1 MHESILIELV
11 GRRNIKEAEQLLK
24 KWATAL
30 LAIIL
35 ALAMFPT
42 GQQAEAAT
50 TYTFVKAHYSETE
63 NKDGSVKRTLKNISL
78 KKSNGTTGVFQVS
91 ANSIYY
97 INNTLTTV
105 EGFKSGMPVTIKLS
119 NGKIK
124 EMRGTTNIEDG
135 SIVANSKQLS
145 GSVTSVDANGLQIRV
160 KVDGSSTKTFTVS
173 NNTEVFKGNSAVDLS
188 TLYVGDRVQLKF
200 ETATTSRVSEIHIIS
215 TAAIV
220 VEDLY
225 KASLNAVNTSKNT
238 MVVKNAHPMLN
249 WRFGTEE
256 TKAQQTFN
264 FTNNTTIYVGNK
276 KISKAKLAN
285 YKNNELYF
293 VTKKQFSKEV
303 VDKIIVLAKNE
314 RTYYQPIE
322 YVSLDVNTIS
332 LKNVSKIQYH
342 DGSILIRNGRL
353 VEPEGLIALDTEQT
367 PISTTAFV
375 LTDGATKNDYAH
387 VVNITN
393 DGFLA
398 PNLSDYGLYFGRID
412 VADMDAYQL
421 ELTDIER
428 FDNHFWKTDNSNKQF
443 AYSNS
448 TIASELDGSAQFK
461 VIPEL
466 DLDLYDNY
474 TNSPN
479 PYYGYFYEKDGHIQG
494 IHFVPNEKLAS
505 LTLTGRVVDI
515 NYNTKK
521 LSVKNSSQWNKDG
534 SWSFR
539 YGALTLDLSKAMIVK
554 NGKVITINDI
564 KKSDH
569 ITAIARSTSDVYVL
583 MVSE

>member
-1 MHESILIELV
+1 MMNEFILIKLLC
-11 GRRNIKEAEQLLK
+11 RSNLREAEQLLK
-24 KWATAL
+24 KWATVL
-30 LAIIL
+30 LAIII

-50 TYTFVKAHYSETE
+50 TYTFVKAQYSETE
-63 NKDGSVKRTLKNISL
+63 NKDGSVTRTLKSISL
-78 KKSNGTTGVFQVS
+78 QKSNGTTGVFQVA

-97 INNTLTTV
+97 INNTLTTIA
-105 EGFKSGMPVTIKLS
+105 GFKNGMPVTIKLS

-135 SIVANSKQLS
+135 SIVSNSKQLS
-145 GSVTSVDANGLQIRV
+145 GSVTSVDPNGLQIRV
-160 KVDGSSTKTFTVS
+160 KVDGSSTKTFVVT
-173 NNTEVFKGNSAVDLS
+173 NNTEVFKDNSSVDIS
-188 TLYVGDRVQLKF
+188 TIYVGDRVRLKF

-215 TAAIV
+215 TAV
-220 VEDLY
+220 MVEDLY
-225 KASLNAVNTSKNT
+225 KANLNTVNTTKNT
-238 MVVKNAHPMLN
+238 MVVKNAHPLLN
-249 WRFGTEE
+249 WRFGTED
-256 TKAQQTFN
+256 TIAQQTFTL
-264 FTNNTTIYVGNK
+264 TNNTSIYVGNK
-276 KISKAKLAN
+276 KISKSKLIN
-285 YKNNELYF
+285 YKNSDLYF

-332 LKNVSKIQYH
+332 LKNVSKVQYH

-353 VEPEGLIALDTEQT
+353 VEPEGLIALNTEQT

-387 VVNITN
+387 IVNITN

-398 PNLSDYGLYFGRID
+398 PNLSKYGLYFARID
-412 VADMDAYQL
+412 VADMGAYQL

-428 FDNHFWKTDNSNKQF
+428 FNNHFWKTDKSNAQF
-443 AYSNS
+443 AFSNS
-448 TIASELDGSAQFK
+448 TVASELDGSSNFK

-494 IHFVPNEKLAS
+494 IHFVPGEKLAT
-505 LTLTGRVVDI
+505 LTLTGRVDDI

-521 LSVKNSSQWNKDG
+521 MSVKNSSQWNKDG

-539 YGALTLDLSKAMIVK
+539 YGALTLDLSKTMIVK

>member
-1 MHESILIELV
+1 M
-11 GRRNIKEAEQLLK
+11 LK
-24 KWATAL
+24 KCATVL
-30 LAIIL
+30 LAIII

-50 TYTFVKAHYSETE
+50 TYTFVKAQYSETE
-63 NKDGSVKRTLKNISL
+63 NKDGSVTRTLKSISL
-78 KKSNGTTGVFQVS
+78 KKSNGTTGVFQVA

-97 INNTLTTV
+97 INDTLTTIA
-105 EGFKSGMPVTIKLS
+105 GFKNGMPVTIKLS

-135 SIVANSKQLS
+135 SIVSNSKQLS
-145 GSVTSVDANGLQIRV
+145 GSVTSVDPNGLQIRV
-160 KVDGSSTKTFTVS
+160 KVDGSSTNTFVVT
-173 NNTEVFKGNSAVDLS
+173 NNTEVFKDNSSVDIS
-188 TLYVGDRVQLKF
+188 TIYVGDRVRLKF

-215 TAAIV
+215 TAV
-220 VEDLY
+220 MVEDLY
-225 KASLNAVNTSKNT
+225 KANLNTVNTTKNT
-238 MVVKNAHPMLN
+238 MVVKNAHPLLN
-249 WRFGTEE
+249 WRFGTED
-256 TKAQQTFN
+256 TIAQQTFTL
-264 FTNNTTIYVGNK
+264 TNNTSIYVGNK
-276 KISKAKLAN
+276 KISKSKLMN
-285 YKNNELYF
+285 YKNSDLYF

-303 VDKIIVLAKNE
+303 VEKIIVLAKNE

-332 LKNVSKIQYH
+332 LKNVSKVQYH
-342 DGSILIRNGRL
+342 EGSILIRNGRL
-353 VEPEGLIALDTEQT
+353 VEPEGLIALNTEQT

-387 VVNITN
+387 IVNITN

-398 PNLSDYGLYFGRID
+398 PNLSEYGLYFARID
-412 VADMDAYQL
+412 VADMGAYQL

-428 FDNHFWKTDNSNKQF
+428 FNNHFWKTDKSNAQF
-443 AYSNS
+443 AFSNS
-448 TIASELDGSAQFK
+448 TVASELDGSSNFK

-494 IHFVPNEKLAS
+494 IHFVPGEKLAT
-505 LTLTGRVVDI
+505 LTLTGRVDDV

-521 LSVKNSSQWNKDG
+521 MSVKNSSQWNKDG

-539 YGALTLDLSKAMIVK
+539 NGALTLDLSKAMIVK
-554 NGKVITINDI
+554 NGKVITIKDI

>member
-1 MHESILIELV
+1 M
-11 GRRNIKEAEQLLK
+11 LK
-24 KWATAL
+24 KWATVL
-30 LAIIL
+30 LAIII

-50 TYTFVKAHYSETE
+50 TYTFVKAQYSETE
-63 NKDGSVKRTLKNISL
+63 NKDGSVTRTLKSISL
-78 KKSNGTTGVFQVS
+78 QKSNGTTGVFQVA

-97 INNTLTTV
+97 INNTLTTIA
-105 EGFKSGMPVTIKLS
+105 GFKNGMPVTIKLS

-135 SIVANSKQLS
+135 SIVSNSKQLS
-145 GSVTSVDANGLQIRV
+145 GSVTSVDPNGLQIRV
-160 KVDGSSTKTFTVS
+160 KVDGSSTKTFVVT
-173 NNTEVFKGNSAVDLS
+173 NNTEVFKDNSSVDIS
-188 TLYVGDRVQLKF
+188 TIYVGDRVRLKF

-215 TAAIV
+215 TAV
-220 VEDLY
+220 MVEDLY
-225 KASLNAVNTSKNT
+225 KANLNTVNTTKNT
-238 MVVKNAHPMLN
+238 MVVKNAHPLLN
-249 WRFGTEE
+249 WRFGTED
-256 TKAQQTFN
+256 TIAQQTFTL
-264 FTNNTTIYVGNK
+264 TNNTSIYVGNK
-276 KISKAKLAN
+276 KISKSKLIN
-285 YKNNELYF
+285 YKNSDLYF

-332 LKNVSKIQYH
+332 LKNVSKVQYH

-353 VEPEGLIALDTEQT
+353 VEPEGLIALNTEQT

-387 VVNITN
+387 IVNITN

-398 PNLSDYGLYFGRID
+398 PNLSKYGLYFARID
-412 VADMDAYQL
+412 VADMGAYQL

-428 FDNHFWKTDNSNKQF
+428 FNNHFWKTDKSNAQF
-443 AYSNS
+443 AFSNS
-448 TIASELDGSAQFK
+448 TVASELDGSSNFK

-494 IHFVPNEKLAS
+494 IHFVPGEKLAT
-505 LTLTGRVVDI
+505 LTLTGRVDDI

-521 LSVKNSSQWNKDG
+521 MSVKNSSQWNKDG

-539 YGALTLDLSKAMIVK
+539 YGALTLDLSKTMIVK